1 MFEGVVGVFDGN
13 QDKRQKS
20 DDVLVARLYQQVG
33 QLNADR
39 LLVEQI
45 VSEHWLA
52 AILPPWLGQQA
63 YRHPVK
69 PRTHRTCQ
77 TVTDPFE
84 ETWGEI
90 VQWLET
96 RPELTARSVLEKL
109 QGGILGG
116 TPKTS

>member
-1 MFEGVVGVFDGN
+1 MEWSVGVFDGN

-20 DDVLVARLYQQVG
+20 DDVLVARLYQQVS

-45 VSEHWLA
+45 VSEHR
-52 AILPPWLGQQA
+52 I
-63 YRHPVK
+63 PVK

-77 TVTDPFE
+77 METDPFE

-90 VQWLET
+90 VQWQET
-96 RPELTARSVLEKL
+96 RPELTAQSVLEKL

-116 TPKTS
+116 TPKTSWGRCNGG